1 MRDYGKVFSR
11 IWESQDFRR
20 LSEDGQ
26 KLVLYLLT
34 CTHGTL
40 AGVFRV
46 PDGYACEDL
55 QWSSERVSKGF
66 QELLANS
73 FATRCERTKW
83 VWVFKYLDWN
93 PLENPNQRKAAVKI
107 AQQVPS
113 DCLWNPGFIGV
124 CGDLIGLQMAEDADR
139 FETLPEPFLNQ
150 YQEQYQDQQQEKEQV
165 ATPAPTA
172 QAPRPR
178 LQKSTEPPKTSFVW
192 EAYATAYD
200 ARYGAAPVR
209 NQKTNSQLSQFI
221 DRLGANVA
229 PAVAAFYVGHSNAY
243 YVRNMHP
250 VGLLLADAE
259 KLHTEWQT
267 NRRMTDTQA
276 RQVDKTA
283 TNGDV
288 FQRLIEE
295 AQEEDRRRHEPH

>member
-1 MRDYGKVFSR
+1 MREYGKVFSR
-11 IWESQDFRR
+11 IWESEDFRR

-26 KLVLYLLT
+26 KLTIYLLT

-66 QELLANS
+66 QELLANR

-113 DCLWNPGFIGV
+113 DCLWNQGFIGV

-150 YQEQYQDQQQEKEQV
+150 YQEQYQEQEKEQEQV
-165 ATPAPTA
+165 ATKSPS
-172 QAPRPR
+172 APRPR
-178 LQKSTEPPKTSFVW
+178 PQAKPSDSPTSETWTEYAS
-192 EAYATAYD
+192 AYRQ
-200 ARYGAAPVR
+200 RYGEDPVR
-209 NQKTNSQLSQFI
+209 NAKVNGQLAQLVS
-221 DRLGANVA
+221 RLGVIEA
-229 PAVAAFYVGHSNAY
+229 PQVAAFYVGHSNAF
-243 YVRNMHP
+243 YVRSMHS
-250 VGLLLADAE
+250 VGLLVQDAE
-259 KLHTEWQT
+259 KLRTEWAT
-267 NRRMTDTQA
+267 GRRMTLTQA
-276 RQVDKTA
+276 MQRDRTA

-288 FQRLIEE
+288 FQTLIAE
-295 AQEEDRRRHEPH
+295 AEARDGCQ